1 MGTTQRVIDRQRL
14 VLEILVT
21 SGEPLH
27 RNVVMER
34 LEKLQP
40 PLPDELGTYN
50 SHPGSTKYRT
60 STHFYTIGLVKA
72 GWVVKEGGMWSA
84 TADGVEALKKHRDAS
99 SFFKEMDSRY
109 KSWKQGQSTAVDL
122 DDASESVADV
132 VAVEDAA
139 DAAAAQIRDY
149 LARQSWQSFQDLVG
163 HLLRAMGWHVVY
175 TADQGADRGLD
186 LVAYEDPLGAKG
198 SRVKVQVKRY
208 STASVAADVVERTAS
223 KLNDNETGVIVTLSS
238 FTKEAILSARD
249 SKDRI
254 TLIDGTRLIQLWS
267 ENYDRIPEEGRALLR
282 LRNVAYLNLDN

>member
-1 MGTTQRVIDRQRL
+1 MGTTQRVMDRQRL

-21 SGEPLH
+21 AGEPLH

-40 PLPDELGTYN
+40 PLPDELGTYD
-50 SHPGSTKYRT
+50 SHPGSTKYRI

-72 GWVVKEGGMWSA
+72 GWVIKEGGMWSA
-84 TADGVEALKKHRDAS
+84 TSDGAEALKKYRDAS

-109 KSWKQGQSTAVDL
+109 RSWKQGQSTAVDL
-122 DDASESVADV
+122 DDTSESVADV

-198 SRVKVQVKRY
+198 SRIKVQVKRY

>member
-1 MGTTQRVIDRQRL
+1 MGTTQRVKDRQRL

-21 SGEPLH
+21 AGEPLH

-40 PLPDELGTYN
+40 PLPDELGTYT
-50 SHPGSTKYRT
+50 SHPGSTKYRI

-72 GWVVKEGGMWSA
+72 GWVVKTGGMWSA
-84 TADGVEALKKHRDAS
+84 TPDGIEALKKYPESERL
-99 SFFKEMDSRY
+99 FKEMDARY
-109 KSWKQGQSTAVDL
+109 KDWKKGQSTTVDL
-122 DDASESVADV
+122 DDAPESVADV

-163 HLLRAMGWHVVY
+163 HLLRAMGWYVVY
-175 TADQGADRGLD
+175 TADQGGDRGLD

-198 SRVKVQVKRY
+198 NRIKVQVKRY

-282 LRNVAYLNLDN
+282 LRNVAFLNLDN

>member
-1 MGTTQRVIDRQRL
+1 MSTTQRVIERQRL
-14 VLEILVT
+14 VLEILAT
-21 SGEPLH
+21 AQEPLH
-27 RNVVMER
+27 RNVVMDR

-40 PLPDELGTYN
+40 PLPDELGTYS

-72 GWVVKEGGMWSA
+72 GWVVKDGGMWSA
-84 TADGVEALKKHRDAS
+84 TPDGIEALKKFPDAES
-99 SFFKEMDSRY
+99 LFKEMDTRY
-109 KSWKQGQSTAVDL
+109 KDWKRSQGTSVDL
-122 DDASESVADV
+122 DDAPEGVVDV

-198 SRVKVQVKRY
+198 SRIKVQVKRY

-223 KLNDNETGVIVTLSS
+223 KLNDNETGVIVTLSN